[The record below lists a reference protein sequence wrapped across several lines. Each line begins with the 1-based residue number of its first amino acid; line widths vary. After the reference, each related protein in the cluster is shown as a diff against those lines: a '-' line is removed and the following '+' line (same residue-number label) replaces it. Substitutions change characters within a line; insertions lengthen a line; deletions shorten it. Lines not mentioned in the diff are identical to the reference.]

1 MSEGTA
7 STTPIAKKTD
17 ITTMSTEPSNR
28 ELKGLSVEK
37 LTSGDDYQLWSY
49 RLESAFQAMEL
60 WGYVDGSH
68 PERDE
73 KTSPTEWATWR
84 KWERRASYY
93 IANSISDKVLS
104 NADHTTAESL

>member
-37 LTSGDDYQLWSY
+37 LTSADDYQLWSY

-60 WGYVDGSH
+60 WGYIDGSH
-68 PERDE
+68 PEPDE
-73 KTSPTEWATWR
+73 KTYVSDGMGDVEKVGKESELLHR
-84 KWERRASYY
+84 KLY
-93 IANSISDKVLS
+93 L
-104 NADHTTAESL
+104 